1 MNTAGQSWIVLN
13 NGIKM
18 PQFGLGVWQTENG
31 QQVVDAVKAAVN
43 AGYRAID
50 TAAAYE
56 NEDGVGQGIRECGLD
71 RSELFITSKLWNSD
85 QGYDNTLHAFDKTME
100 RLGLDVLD
108 LYLIHWPCPNDGL
121 FVETWKAFETLYK
134 QGRVRAIGLSNFTK
148 ENIQTLLDSCEI
160 KPMVNQIECHPYLT
174 QVEMQSFLFQNQIA
188 MTAWSPL
195 AHGEVFGDQTLQKIA
210 DKYGKN
216 IAQVVIR
223 WELQRGIITIPK
235 SINPKRIEENIQVFD
250 FVLSAEDM
258 IEIDMLN
265 KNHRTGPDP
274 LTFHKK

>member
-13 NGIKM
+13 NGVKM

-31 QQVVDAVKAAVN
+31 QQVVDAVKAAVK

-85 QGYDNTLHAFDKTME
+85 QGYDNTLRAFDKTME

>member
-1 MNTAGQSWIVLN
+1 M
-13 NGIKM
+13 
-18 PQFGLGVWQTENG
+18 GVWQTENG
-31 QQVVDAVKAAVN
+31 QQVIDAVKAAVK

-71 RSELFITSKLWNSD
+71 RNELFITSKLWNSD
-85 QGYDNTLHAFDKTME
+85 QGYDNTLRAFDKTME

-148 ENIQTLLDSCEI
+148 ENIQTLLDNCEI

-195 AHGEVFGDQTLQKIA
+195 AHGEVFGDKTLQKIA

-250 FVLSAEDM
+250 FILSAEDM

>member
-13 NGIKM
+13 NGVKM

-31 QQVVDAVKAAVN
+31 QQVIDAVKAAVK

-71 RSELFITSKLWNSD
+71 RNELFITSKLWNSD
-85 QGYDNTLHAFDKTME
+85 QGYDNTLRAFDKTME

-250 FVLSAEDM
+250 FILSAEDM